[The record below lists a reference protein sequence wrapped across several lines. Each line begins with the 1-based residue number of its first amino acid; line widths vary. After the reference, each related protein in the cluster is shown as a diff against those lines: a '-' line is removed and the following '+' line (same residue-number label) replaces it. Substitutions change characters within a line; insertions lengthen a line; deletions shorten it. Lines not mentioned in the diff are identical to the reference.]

1 MICTRLEARWAADVC
16 KVLPGSSY
24 YSLLC
29 SWASGR
35 NEVRARGWHGQAMDK
50 RVGGE
55 GSEWEDARDAAAEMV
70 WNGAAI
76 WHACTWSEG
85 G

>member
-1 MICTRLEARWAADVC
+1 MDVSKAA
-16 KVLPGSSY
+16 LPDSS

-50 RVGGE
+50 RVGE
-55 GSEWEDARDAAAEMV
+55 CEDARDAAAEMA

-76 WHACTWSEG
+76 PMARMYLAGWQGRGRWELL
-85 G
+85 